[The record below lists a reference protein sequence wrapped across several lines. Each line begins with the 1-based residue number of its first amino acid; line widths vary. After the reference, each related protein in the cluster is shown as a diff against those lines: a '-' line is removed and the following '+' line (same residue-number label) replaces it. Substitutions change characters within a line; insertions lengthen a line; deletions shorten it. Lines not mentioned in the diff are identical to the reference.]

1 MALDEN
7 TIHILKQFD
16 SQIKAIENITR
27 QLSELIQQHNKEVH
41 SLLLVPQT
49 KKYTGQCPA

>member
-16 SQIKAIENITR
+16 SQIKAIKNITR
-27 QLSELIQQHNKEVH
+27 QLSELIRQHH
-41 SLLLVPQT
+41 
-49 KKYTGQCPA
+49 KKLHQFPLDP